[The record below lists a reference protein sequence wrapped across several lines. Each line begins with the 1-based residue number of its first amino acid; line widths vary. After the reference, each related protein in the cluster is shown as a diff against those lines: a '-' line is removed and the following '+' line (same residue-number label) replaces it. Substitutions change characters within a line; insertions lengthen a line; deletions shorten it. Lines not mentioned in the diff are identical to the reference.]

1 MRYQFMRFPGGLAK
15 AFTMSY
21 DDGCAFDLRFADR
34 ISEAGLLGTFNLCT
48 KAHSAILSDEDIKSH
63 IIDKGHEIAVHGAMH
78 RASGGLRP
86 IEGIREVLDCRL
98 ELEKRFGAIIRGMAY
113 PDFGMTRFHNGASY
127 EKLKQYLE
135 ELDIQ
140 YSRTL
145 AGDNNSFRI
154 PDDWHRWMPTSHH
167 QNPQLFAWLDEFVS
181 MNVNSLYVTQRY
193 PRLFYLWG
201 HSYEFNMNDNWD
213 RLDEICDKISSKD
226 DIWYATNM
234 DICAYTKAY
243 ESLVYSADGEMA
255 YNPTLI
261 DVYLIRDDKQYC
273 VPSGMTVKF

>member
-1 MRYQFMRFPGGLAK
+1 MRFPGGLAK

-21 DDGCAFDLRFADR
+21 DDGCAYDLRFADR
-34 ISEAGLLGTFNLCT
+34 ITKAGLFATFNLCS
-48 KAHSAILSDEDIKSH
+48 KRLSATLSDEDIKSH
-63 IIDKGHEIAVHGAMH
+63 IIDKGHEIAVHGAIH
-78 RASGGLRP
+78 RAEGGLRP

-98 ELEKRFGAIIRGMAY
+98 DLEKRFDMIVRGMAY
-113 PDFGMTRFHNGASY
+113 PDFGITSFHNGASY
-127 EKLKQYLE
+127 EAVKQYLE

-145 AGDNNSFRI
+145 SGDNNSFRL
-154 PDDWHRWMPTSHH
+154 PDDWHRWMPTAHH

-181 MNVNSLYVTQRY
+181 MNVNSLYVTLRF

-201 HSYEFNMNDNWD
+201 HSYEFNDNDNWD
-213 RLDEICDKISSKD
+213 RLDEICDKISGKD

-243 ESLVYSADGEMA
+243 ESLVYSADGDTV

-261 DVYLIRDDKQYC
+261 DVYLIHDDKQYC
-273 VPSGMTVKF
+273 VPSGKTVKF